1 MDQDKKG
8 TDSFESV
15 PFLLKNLLGQHFFE
29 FGETGEGVL
38 LRELGL
44 ALDEGEDIVD
54 ELLLDAVVRVVDPL
68 ERDLLLEVCDLVSGS
83 SFVLQT

>member
-68 ERDLLLEVCDLVSGS
+68 DGDLLLEVCDLGER
-83 SFVLQT
+83 

>member
-1 MDQDKKG
+1 MK
-8 TDSFESV
+8 ESV

-29 FGETGEGVL
+29 FGKTGEGVL

-54 ELLLDAVVRVVDPL
+54 ELLLDAVGESL
-68 ERDLLLEVCDLVSGS
+68 IHSMGIFFSKFATSVSGS